1 MDEKTKAQ
9 IERGRRATEVLKQK
23 QSSPLAMAE
32 QVTIFYA
39 LNQGYLDE
47 VKAADIQSW
56 QESWLHFLHEQDKK
70 VLPLITRE
78 KDLSEQGEKALE
90 DALKKHAKIFVA

>member
-1 MDEKTKAQ
+1 MLF
-9 IERGRRATEVLKQK
+9 RL
-23 QSSPLAMAE
+23 
-32 QVTIFYA
+32 VTIFYT
-39 LNQGYLDE
+39 LNQRYLDE
-47 VKAADIQSW
+47 VKVADIQSW

-90 DALKKHAKIFVA
+90 DALEKHAKIFVA